1 MKNIHMSNSN
11 TVAEKA
17 IHEPRAQRLAAA
29 STLFEIGELSEEI
42 SNHSFIL
49 RLNTIVA
56 RRRADAEKNTP
67 ANLSDAISVKGMLH
81 RHAELAAFGRWLLLD
96 GHPGLAKQGGKHPN
110 SRVIL
115 QCVAVALCELR
126 IRPDLQKK
134 DLAKAGRASRTR
146 EITKRDL
153 AERWL
158 KLLGEKKEPSF
169 FDARLR
175 SMKRILSAYLEHMK
189 SGAFVVDGKQIK
201 KSPEIEKVLK
211 AITGKSKLG
220 LGAKPLATT
229 KPVTSVPAIPSP
241 FEIEL
246 RYSSSAQEE
255 EYRSEAGI
263 SLPLSRL
270 RYLPAPASATSTT
283 GEVRADRKDKIVLM
297 PDVTIRGNYKVEAL
311 IDRMV
316 ILINTTTPTAPH
328 YLQGKIDKTTGA
340 KVYVHDLKAQSDNA
354 DWGSALPITE
364 LTTATGQHFAIM
376 IQDPTPELL
385 PAILNVIRDAHGID
399 ETVKTHLIEVSVDF
413 YPGST
418 RSAEDSI
425 LLREQMVGLLHR
437 HHWAPHSR
445 FHHHDPAV
453 PRYVDARQIH
463 GDRRGPRYLFAHQA
477 NDHFNSDST
486 IDNSAIRQRMLTDKP
501 GEDLHLNSTLWKGA
515 KNADCQVS
523 IQHKIANRR
532 NPKNNTM
539 EILPDHERR
548 ARIEVTISGRD
559 TLKDRG
565 LSTIDDLGSVSFRK
579 LTKPFLS
586 FALGA
591 TEPWQHLLKDA
602 QAQMQTRGVYG
613 IELRNRARALEE
625 REELRRSGQKLP
637 RKNDHEGQ
645 GLRSWQE
652 MNDVVGRALDGL
664 QRRWSGF
671 SWR

>member
-1 MKNIHMSNSN
+1 M
-11 TVAEKA
+11 
-17 IHEPRAQRLAAA
+17 
-29 STLFEIGELSEEI
+29 
-42 SNHSFIL
+42 
-49 RLNTIVA
+49 
-56 RRRADAEKNTP
+56 DAE
-67 ANLSDAISVKGMLH
+67 LV
-81 RHAELAAFGRWLLLD
+81 AFGQWLLLD
-96 GHPGLAKQGGKHPN
+96 GHPGMQKKGRKQPN
-110 SRVIL
+110 LHVIL
-115 QCVAVALCELR
+115 QCVAVAMYELR
-126 IRPDLQKK
+126 IRPKLREHA
-134 DLAKAGRASRTR
+134 LALAGRESRTR

-201 KSPEIEKVLK
+201 KSLEIEKVLK
-211 AITGKSKLG
+211 AITGKSKPRLR
-220 LGAKPLATT
+220 AKSLATT

-246 RYSSSAQEE
+246 RYSSPAQEE
-255 EYRSEAGI
+255 EYRSRAGI
-263 SLPLSRL
+263 SLPPSRL
-270 RYLPAPASATSTT
+270 RYLPAQVSATSTT
-283 GEVRADRKDKIVLM
+283 GEVRADRKNKIVWK
-297 PDVTIRGNYKVEAL
+297 PDVTIRDNYKVEAL

-328 YLQGKIDKTTGA
+328 YLQVKIDKATGA
-340 KVYVHDLKAQSDNA
+340 KVYVHDLKAQGGNA
-354 DWGSALPITE
+354 DWGSALPIIEPTA
-364 LTTATGQHFAIM
+364 ATGQHFAIM
-376 IQDPTPELL
+376 IQDPTTELL
-385 PAILNVIRDAHGID
+385 SAIMNVVRDAHGID
-399 ETVKTHLIEVSVDF
+399 ETVTPHLIEVSVDF
-413 YPGST
+413 YPGGT
-418 RSAEDSI
+418 RSAEASI

-445 FHHHDPAV
+445 FHLHDPAV
-453 PRYVDARQIH
+453 PRYVDARQMH

-477 NDHFNSDST
+477 GDHFNSDST
-486 IDNSAIRQRMLTDKP
+486 IGIPAIRQRILTDKP
-501 GEDLHLNSTLWKGA
+501 GEDLYLNSTLWKGA

-539 EILPDHERR
+539 VILPDHERR
-548 ARIEVTISGRD
+548 ARIEVTISGSD
-559 TLKDRG
+559 SLKDRG
-565 LSTIDDLGSVSFRK
+565 LSTIDDLGAVSFRK

-591 TEPWQHLLKDA
+591 TEPWQHLLEDA

-613 IELRNRARALEE
+613 IELRNRARALKE
-625 REELRRSGQKLP
+625 RDLLRRSGEKLP
-637 RKNDHEGQ
+637 RKNDREGH
-645 GLRSWQE
+645 GLQSWQE